1 MKAATGELNLTVITL
16 IAIAA
21 VIGFFW
27 ILWPSIRDTIGNQWN
42 DINSYDSNDQAN
54 GGGSTGRGLIN
65 NNASGKS
72 SNNASGKPSKKT
84 SGK

>member
-27 ILWPSIRDTIGNQWN
+27 FMWPTIKDTIQNQWG
-42 DINSYDSNDQAN
+42 DITTYNQNDQSRSN
-54 GGGSTGRGLIN
+54 GTG
-65 NNASGKS
+65 
-72 SNNASGKPSKKT
+72 
-84 SGK
+84 

>member
-27 ILWPSIRDTIGNQWN
+27 IMWPKIQTSLNSQW
-42 DINSYDSNDQAN
+42 DKISDESRLGD
-54 GGGSTGRGLIN
+54 
-65 NNASGKS
+65 
-72 SNNASGKPSKKT
+72 
-84 SGK
+84 

>member
-27 ILWPSIRDTIGNQWN
+27 LLWPNIQASLNSQWGNISGNYQ
-42 DINSYDSNDQAN
+42 
-54 GGGSTGRGLIN
+54 GGMIVIQN
-65 NNASGKS
+65 K
-72 SNNASGKPSKKT
+72 
-84 SGK
+84 

>member
-27 ILWPSIRDTIGNQWN
+27 IMWPNIQNS
-42 DINSYDSNDQAN
+42 INSQWDNISSDY
-54 GGGSTGRGLIN
+54 
-65 NNASGKS
+65 SGYIILEHNK
-72 SNNASGKPSKKT
+72 
-84 SGK
+84 

>member
-27 ILWPSIRDTIGNQWN
+27 VMWGPIKNSITDQFNNI
-42 DINSYDSNDQAN
+42 SSSNEQDVSKNA
-54 GGGSTGRGLIN
+54 GLIVLDR
-65 NNASGKS
+65 K
-72 SNNASGKPSKKT
+72 
-84 SGK
+84 

>member
-27 ILWPSIRDTIGNQWN
+27 IMWPNIKTAMNTQWGNISAN
-42 DINSYDSNDQAN
+42 DPN
-54 GGGSTGRGLIN
+54 GGMIVLERR
-65 NNASGKS
+65 
-72 SNNASGKPSKKT
+72 
-84 SGK
+84 

>member
-27 ILWPSIRDTIGNQWN
+27 WMWPNIQKGI
-42 DINSYDSNDQAN
+42 NDQWDQ
-54 GGGSTGRGLIN
+54 IN
-65 NNASGKS
+65 QTETVDKG
-72 SNNASGKPSKKT
+72 
-84 SGK
+84 

>member
-27 ILWPSIRDTIGNQWN
+27 MMWPNIRNSMNQQWGN
-42 DINSYDSNDQAN
+42 I
-54 GGGSTGRGLIN
+54 
-65 NNASGKS
+65 S
-72 SNNASGKPSKKT
+72 SDYKGIIVLESR
-84 SGK
+84 

>member
-27 ILWPSIRDTIGNQWN
+27 IMWPNIQES
-42 DINSYDSNDQAN
+42 INSQWENISGDYEGYIIVDH
-54 GGGSTGRGLIN
+54 IN
-65 NNASGKS
+65 K
-72 SNNASGKPSKKT
+72 
-84 SGK
+84 

>member
-27 ILWPSIRDTIGNQWN
+27 IMWPNIQNAINKQWDN
-42 DINSYDSNDQAN
+42 ISGDY
-54 GGGSTGRGLIN
+54 GSG
-65 NNASGKS
+65 
-72 SNNASGKPSKKT
+72 T
-84 SGK
+84 SMIVLER

>member
-27 ILWPSIRDTIGNQWN
+27 LLWPAIQGSMNEQWSNISHGMVVNFIR
-42 DINSYDSNDQAN
+42 
-54 GGGSTGRGLIN
+54 
-65 NNASGKS
+65 
-72 SNNASGKPSKKT
+72 
-84 SGK
+84 

>member
-27 ILWPSIRDTIGNQWN
+27 MMWPNIKNAINNQWN
-42 DINSYDSNDQAN
+42 DISSD
-54 GGGSTGRGLIN
+54 GRSRYGYVVL
-65 NNASGKS
+65 K
-72 SNNASGKPSKKT
+72 
-84 SGK
+84 